1 MSQPSQRRTSL
12 RRVLELAAKAGVTG
26 DCQVPYGRID
36 LVSAASNVDIT
47 SKLRSCTFSKIVVKM
62 IEFPDGFLWGT
73 ATAAYQIEGAWDED
87 GKGPS
92 IWDTFSHTPGKIERA
107 ETGDV
112 ACDHYHRY
120 EEDVAIMRD
129 LNLNAYRFSFSWSR
143 LLPDGRGRVNRAG
156 VDFYN
161 RLIDSLLDAG
171 IRPFA
176 TLFHWDL
183 PEALEKEDGFRRR
196 TIVDDFAEYAGVLAE
211 NFGDRVKDWITL
223 NEPSVYTF
231 MGHVF
236 GVHAPGKRDPV
247 AAARVAHHLL
257 LAHGAAVPVLRSS
270 QGARVGTTLA
280 LTAIEPE
287 SDSGGDAEAARYA
300 DALQNRIFSDPVFG
314 LGYPNEALE
323 LIPEPPIEPG
333 DFEAMAPPIDFLG
346 VNYYTRTVVRHGPN
360 APFKFIPVAQPG
372 PRTTME
378 WEIYPDGLRNV
389 LVDVAETYKPKKL
402 YVTENGAA
410 FVDAEP
416 VGGRL
421 EDPERVA
428 YLESHLKAVSQA
440 RDLGAP
446 VEGYFYWTLMDN
458 FEWSFGYRQ
467 RFGIVRC
474 DFATQER
481 TVKDSGHFYAQV
493 AKANALP

>member
-1 MSQPSQRRTSL
+1 M
-12 RRVLELAAKAGVTG
+12 
-26 DCQVPYGRID
+26 
-36 LVSAASNVDIT
+36 
-47 SKLRSCTFSKIVVKM
+47 M
-62 IEFPDGFLWGT
+62 IEFPDGFLWGS
-73 ATAAYQIEGAWDED
+73 ATAAYQIEGAWNEG

-92 IWDTFSHTPGKIERA
+92 IWDTFSHTPGKIERG
-107 ETGDV
+107 ETGDA

-120 EEDVAIMRD
+120 EEDIALMRG

-143 LLPDGRGRVNRAG
+143 LLPAGRGRVNQAG
-156 VDFYN
+156 VDFYD
-161 RLIDSLLDAG
+161 RVIDTLLDAE

-183 PEALEKEDGFRRR
+183 PDALEQEDGFRRR
-196 TIVDDFAEYAGVLAE
+196 GIVDDFAEYAGVLAD

-236 GVHAPGKRDPV
+236 GVHAPGMSDP
-247 AAARVAHHLL
+247 AAAAKVAHHLL
-257 LAHGAAVPVLRSS
+257 LSHGAAVPVLRGSPES
-270 QGARVGTTLA
+270 RVGTTLA

-287 SDSGGDAEAARYA
+287 TDSEGDAEAARYA
-300 DALQNRIFSDPVFG
+300 HALQNRVFSDPLFG
-314 LGYPNEALE
+314 LGYPEEALE
-323 LIPEPPIEPG
+323 LIPAPPIEPG
-333 DFEAMAPPIDFLG
+333 DLEAMAPPIDFLG
-346 VNYYTRTVVRHGPN
+346 VNYYTRTVVKHGPN
-360 APFKFIPVAQPG
+360 APFKFIPVSQPG

-389 LVDVAETYKPKKL
+389 LVDVAKTYGPDRI

-410 FVDAEP
+410 FVDPEP
-416 VGGRL
+416 ADGRI
-421 EDPERVA
+421 EDPDRVE
-428 YLESHLKAVSQA
+428 YIKTHLEAVAGA

-481 TVKDSGHFYAQV
+481 TVKDSGLYYAEV